1 MIILFLKVKKKKEVD
16 FQEKKCYSNKVVVS
30 IKTTDCSLK
39 TKQSRNVNVLFLSLF
54 LKRQQLSKSNNLIGE
69 FDPGSGRTLA
79 ACLIHA
85 SRANFWELAPKS

>member
-1 MIILFLKVKKKKEVD
+1 MVKENFKKKLTSTNEDSIINSVVTSVD
-16 FQEKKCYSNKVVVS
+16 IRHS
-30 IKTTDCSLK
+30 SLK
-39 TKQSRNVNVLFLSLF
+39 TKQNLNVNVLFLSLF
-54 LKRQQLSKSNNLIGE
+54 KKRQQLSKSNNLIGE

>member
-1 MIILFLKVKKKKEVD
+1 MVKENFRKKLTSTNEDGNINSVVTSVD
-16 FQEKKCYSNKVVVS
+16 IRYS
-30 IKTTDCSLK
+30 SLK
-39 TKQSRNVNVLFLSLF
+39 TKQNLNVNVLKFKSF

-85 SRANFWELAPKS
+85 SRANLRELALVN

>member
-1 MIILFLKVKKKKEVD
+1 MT
-16 FQEKKCYSNKVVVS
+16 N
-30 IKTTDCSLK
+30 DCSLK

-54 LKRQQLSKSNNLIGE
+54 LKKTKMSKSNNLIGE

-85 SRANFWELAPKS
+85 SRANQRELAP